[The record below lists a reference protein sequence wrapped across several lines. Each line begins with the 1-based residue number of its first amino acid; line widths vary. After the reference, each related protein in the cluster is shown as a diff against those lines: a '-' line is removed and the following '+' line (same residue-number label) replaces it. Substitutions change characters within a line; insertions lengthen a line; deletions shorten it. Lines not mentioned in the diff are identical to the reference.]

1 MTVFLNWPENEE
13 LRDPNSRHIFITGAS
28 GGIGQAIARRFA
40 SEGNKLS
47 LLAHRHPER
56 LNALVQ
62 DLEAVACEYRIF
74 QADISLRSSLAAVIE
89 EASLAFGPVDVL
101 VNSAGIAQQ
110 KLFTDITETDWQQML
125 GIHLTGTFNTCQL
138 VTPAMIRRR
147 YGRIINIS
155 SMWGETGASMEV
167 HYSAVKAGI
176 IGFTKALAKE
186 LGPSAIT
193 VNCVTPG
200 VIETEM
206 NAELSLDVLG
216 ILQDET
222 PLGRHG
228 QPMDVAAAVYFLAS
242 DEASFITGTVLDVN
256 GGYLI

>member
-1 MTVFLNWPENEE
+1 MTLFINWQEE
-13 LRDPNSRHIFITGAS
+13 EERDPMARHIFITGAS
-28 GGIGQAIARRFA
+28 GGIGQAIAKRFA
-40 SEGNKLS
+40 SKENKLS

-56 LNALVQ
+56 LNALVEE
-62 DLEAVACEYRIF
+62 LEASGCACRVY
-74 QADISLRSSLAAVIE
+74 QADISSRVALAAVIE
-89 EASLAFGPVDVL
+89 ESRLAFGPVDVL

-110 KLFTDITETDWQQML
+110 KLFTDITEADWQQML
-125 GIHLTGTFNTCQL
+125 GIHLTGTFNACQL

-167 HYSAVKAGI
+167 HYSAVKAGV

-186 LGPSAIT
+186 LGPSGIT

-206 NAELSLDVLG
+206 NATLSHDVLG
-216 ILQDET
+216 LLQEET

-242 DEASFITGTVLDVN
+242 EEASFITGTVLDVN
-256 GGYLI
+256 GGFLI